1 MATLHD
7 KTWPELAWKS
17 WMLMGEMATVIWL
30 RSIRTSMGGPV
41 AAREMQRM
49 VSEKVASG
57 IAFWPKV
64 VSKGA
69 TQTPEA
75 FLDTFLDHY
84 EKPVRANRRR
94 LSEGSR

>member
-30 RSIRTSMGGPV
+30 RSIRTAMGGR
-41 AAREMQRM
+41 AAELEMQRM

-57 IAFWPKV
+57 IAFWPAIW
-64 VSKGA
+64 SDNA
-69 TQTPEA
+69 TRTPEA
-75 FLDTFLDHY
+75 FVGAALAHY
-84 EKPVRANRRR
+84 HKPVRENRKR
-94 LSEGSR
+94 LSRSFG